1 MCLCRD
7 VETRKATPMDVQ
19 TNPFCAAGMHLPNG
33 SFATFGGNG
42 ATSPGELCFDF
53 FSVVAMS
60 SGLPEVAKLA
70 RSSTMVGTPPRMTR
84 LIRTTMGGH
93 RFVS

>member
-1 MCLCRD
+1 MGCGLVCYVPHLTVLRMRLLMCLCRD

-53 FSVVAMS
+53 FF
-60 SGLPEVAKLA
+60 L
-70 RSSTMVGTPPRMTR
+70 
-84 LIRTTMGGH
+84 
-93 RFVS
+93 